1 MDFSGRNAL
10 VTGSTQG
17 LGEALLR
24 KMVSAGLSG
33 AVVVGRNSDRGQAVV
48 TDLRSAGCDAIF
60 VATDLEDA
68 TSIERLLSTASTK
81 FGVIHHLANCAGIT
95 DRGDVW
101 DTSAEL
107 FNRMMNV
114 NLRSAFLTCQG
125 VARMAREAG
134 VPASIVNVGS
144 VAAYGGA
151 PFLTPYAISKGAM
164 MTMTR
169 SLAYQLLPN
178 RIRVVMVNPGWMDT
192 PGEDDIQRRC
202 HDAAD
207 DWLERVEAKQ
217 PFGRLIKPAEIAETL
232 AFVLSDDAGMMTG
245 TVIDYDQTVQ
255 GAGEAQT
262 APSRHNGA

>member
-1 MDFSGRNAL
+1 MDFRGRNAL

-17 LGEALLR
+17 VGEALLNR
-24 KMVSAGLSG
+24 MADAGLAG
-33 AVVVGRNSDRGQAVV
+33 AVVVGRNPDRGAAVV
-48 TDLRSAGCDAIF
+48 ADLAAKGCDAVF
-60 VATDLEDA
+60 VPTDLEDPA
-68 TSIERLLSTASTK
+68 SIERLLETARER

-101 DTSAEL
+101 DTSVEL
-107 FNRMMNV
+107 FDRMMNV

-125 VARMAREAG
+125 VARMARDTG

-151 PFLTPYAISKGAM
+151 PFITAYSISKGAM

-169 SLAYQLLPN
+169 SLAYQLMQH

-192 PGEDDIQRRC
+192 PGEDDTQRRY
-202 HDAAD
+202 HNAVD
-207 DWLERVEAKQ
+207 DWLARVEERQ
-217 PFGRLIKPAEIAETL
+217 PFGRLIKPEEIAETL

-245 TVIDYDQTVQ
+245 TVIDYDQSVQ

-262 APSRHNGA
+262 APSRDDG